1 MIRKNTIKCKIFSV
15 LFLSLTHVDRL
26 YSKFDRPCCA
36 QKETCPACGAHG
48 CCSEYESYSRTV
60 VDFVSG
66 EVCPRSVWVTRVKC
80 SSCGHTHAILFD
92 PVIPYMRYSLLFILR
107 VLYAH
112 FCQGQSLPGI
122 YASFGICART
132 FYRWVKIFECHCSE
146 WLGRLRVVECGTVG
160 SLRALLVQDTY
171 ADFAADFF
179 CKTNLSFLQSHA
191 NPANCRQAPP
201 ARAHFSRP
209 SHNTP

>member
-1 MIRKNTIKCKIFSV
+1 MIRKNTINCKIFFV
-15 LFLSLTHVDRL
+15 LFLSLKHTGRL
-26 YSKFDRPCCA
+26 YSEFDRPCQA
-36 QKETCPACGAHG
+36 GKERCPVCGSHG
-48 CCSEYESYSRTV
+48 CCSEHESYSRTV

-66 EVCPRSVWVTRVKC
+66 EVCSRRIWVTRVRC

-92 PVIPYMRYSLLFILR
+92 PVIPYMRYSLLFVLR

-112 FCQGQSLPGI
+112 FCQGHSLSSI
-122 YASFGICART
+122 YDSFGICART

-146 WLGRLRVVECGTVG
+146 WLGRLRMAECGAG
-160 SLRALLVQDTY
+160 GALKALLEQDPY
-171 ADFAADFF
+171 ADFAAAFF
-179 CKTNLSFLQSHA
+179 RRTNFSFLQSHA

-201 ARAHFSRP
+201 AQMCFSRC